1 MSVAD
6 AAVGL
11 SAAQRAVART
21 VESVLVAHG
30 MPAEVIAGALVNAVA
45 ESGLNPNAVGDSGA
59 SVGLFQL
66 HERGAGKGMTV
77 AARKDP
83 VTNTK
88 RIAEEYDRYG
98 GSIRKAYAAGERDPG
113 VFAALWSTY
122 IERPAD
128 KVGEATRRKSRAAK
142 MFPGLV
148 STGSRVAVF
157 SEGVN
162 GMGAL
167 IGLALLGG
175 LLAYRKVCAARPAN
189 ARTAGA

>member
-1 MSVAD
+1 
-6 AAVGL
+6 
-11 SAAQRAVART
+11 
-21 VESVLVAHG
+21 
-30 MPAEVIAGALVNAVA
+30 MPPEVIAAALVNAVA

-66 HERGAGKGMTV
+66 HERGAGKGMSV

-98 GSIRKAYAAGERDPG
+98 GSIRAAYAAGERNVG
-113 VFAALWSTY
+113 KLAGMWSTY

-128 KVGEATRRKSRAAK
+128 KAGEATRRAARAAK

-167 IGLALLGG
+167 VGVAVLAG
-175 LLAYRKVCAARPAN
+175 LLVYRKVYESRPAN
-189 ARTAGA
+189 ARTPARVVA